1 MQTLDFQ
8 MSATSATAETPA
20 KVVVYTTLLCS
31 FCHRAKAL
39 LRKKGVAFTEIDVG
53 MDAEKRAEMTKR
65 AHGRQTVPQIF
76 IGGKHVGGCDDLH
89 DLDEQGKLDLLLDEA
104 SR

>member
-1 MQTLDFQ
+1 MQTLDLQ
-8 MSATSATAETPA
+8 MSATNATPDAPA

-53 MDAEKRAEMTKR
+53 MDPAKRAEMTKR
-65 AHGRQTVPQIF
+65 ANGCHTVPQIF
-76 IGGKHVGGCDDLH
+76 IDGKHVGGCDDLH
-89 DLDEQGKLDLLLDEA
+89 DLEGQGKLDLLLAEA